1 MRDDE
6 MVDAGYSFKFATIH
20 EDEDYV
26 CYLSKH
32 DKSQDVVSKFL
43 ESIMG
48 DKFKPSEDYGVSVI
62 HKGSKLDADV
72 EIFGFFTK
80 KFINKVLLHHSKK
93 KDMIHKSLLK
103 TIEPFRETSKKNTIV
118 DVGKKMIYKILQVS
132 NV

>member
-6 MVDAGYSFKFATIH
+6 IISAGYSFKFATIH
-20 EDEDYV
+20 EDGEYV

-62 HKGSKLDADV
+62 YKGSKLDADV
-72 EIFGFFTK
+72 DILGIFTK
-80 KFINKVLLHHSKK
+80 NFLNKVLLHHSKK
-93 KDMIHKSLLK
+93 NDKIHKSLLK
-103 TIEPFRETSKKNTIV
+103 TIEPFRET
-118 DVGKKMIYKILQVS
+118 
-132 NV
+132 